1 MTSVS
6 APSNIA
12 KGGWLL
18 RQWTKQNENPE
29 NTSIL
34 HRWKKSYVVF
44 YTDGRLAYFDD
55 EKTTVAEDVIDIPRD
70 KAIILGPEYC
80 KDVNPPTEKSHN
92 FLFGVKTR
100 SKSVYFCAENEDE
113 L

>member
-12 KGGWLL
+12 KSGWLL
-18 RQWTKQNENPE
+18 RQ
-29 NTSIL
+29 SSVL

-70 KAIILGPEYC
+70 KAIILGPEYVRNVKNNC

-92 FLFGVKTR
+92 LLFGVKTR
-100 SKSVYFCAENEDE
+100 GKSVYFCAENEDE
-113 L
+113 LT